1 MMNNSIDRIGRSE
14 ATDGFVMPT
23 LICTQLVSKPYYS
36 IMRITPEL
44 TRILIFTTTCKYKK
58 N

>member
-1 MMNNSIDRIGRSE
+1 MMNNRIDRIGRSE
-14 ATDGFVMPT
+14 PTDGLVLPT
-23 LICTQLVSKPYYS
+23 LICMQLVIKPYYS